1 MKITTFL
8 LIFTVSYFSFS
19 QTNVDFEASGTGTD
33 WNWVMDQ
40 NGPNPPLEFVA
51 NPNTTSVNTSETTAK
66 FIATAEGQSYALT
79 YTDDMGSFT
88 FGSNNSVVKM
98 MVLKTFSSVVAL
110 KFEDSTNPAFFTIVE
125 VANSVTNGDWEEL
138 TFNFGTSVGNTYDRM
153 VVIPDFIDRADNKTI
168 FFDQIS
174 FNVNETLEDYNL
186 EDIDF
191 ESSGYG
197 ANWVWTTDNNYTD
210 PVLEMVSNPSTNGL
224 NSSSTVAKFISTT
237 AGDPWALTYTDNIGS
252 FTFTEANSTVTIM
265 VRKSKLSDVGLKF
278 EGPNPDGSGGVIFKE
293 IKVANTLTNGNWEQL
308 TFDFSSEIGTTFDRF
323 VVIPD
328 FDDSRFQDHIT
339 YFDEISFGNQTA
351 GLNEFDL
358 NSIKFHPNPANKFIN
373 FSSLLNSNISVVIYD
388 MLGKE
393 VLRSEHVQS
402 QLDVSILKPG
412 MYLLNFIQG
421 TNTQTKKLLV
431 N

>member
-19 QTNVDFEASGTGTD
+19 QTNVDFETSGTGTD

-88 FGSNNSVVKM
+88 FGSNNSIVKM

-153 VVIPDFIDRADNKTI
+153 VVIPDFIDRADDKTI

-174 FNVNETLEDYNL
+174 FNVNDTLEDYNL
-186 EDIDF
+186 QDIDF

-210 PVLEMVSNPSTNGL
+210 PVLEIVSNPSTNGL

-388 MLGKE
+388 MLCKE

-402 QLDVSILKPG
+402 QLDISILKPG

-421 TNTQTKKLLV
+421 INTQTKKLLV

>member
-88 FGSNNSVVKM
+88 FGSNNSIVKM

-153 VVIPDFIDRADNKTI
+153 VVIPDFIDRADDKTI

-174 FNVNETLEDYNL
+174 FNVNDTLEDYNL

-191 ESSGYG
+191 ESSGFG

-402 QLDVSILKPG
+402 QLDISVLKPG

-421 TNTQTKKLLV
+421 INTQTKKLLV
-431 N
+431 H

>member
-88 FGSNNSVVKM
+88 FGSNNSIVKM

-153 VVIPDFIDRADNKTI
+153 VVIPDFIDRADDKTI

-174 FNVNETLEDYNL
+174 FNVNDTLEDYNL

-252 FTFTEANSTVTIM
+252 FTFTEVNSTVTIM

-293 IKVANTLTNGNWEQL
+293 IKVTNSLTNGNWEQL
-308 TFDFSSEIGTTFDRF
+308 TFDFSSEIGNTFDRF
-323 VVIPD
+323 VIIPD

-351 GLNEFDL
+351 GINNYAK
-358 NSIKFHPNPANKFIN
+358 NSVKLYPNPAK
-373 FSSLLNSNISVVIYD
+373 SVVNFFSLSNAVLEVSIYNI
-388 MLGKE
+388 LGKE
-393 VLRSEHVQS
+393 VLRSKSVQS
-402 QLDVSILKPG
+402 QLDISSLNPG
-412 MYLLNFIQG
+412 MYFLNITQG
-421 TNTQTKKLLV
+421 INTITKKLLV

>member
-153 VVIPDFIDRADNKTI
+153 VVIPDFIDRADDKTI

-174 FNVNETLEDYNL
+174 FNVNDTLEDYNL

-293 IKVANTLTNGNWEQL
+293 VKVANTLTNGNWEQL

-402 QLDVSILKPG
+402 QLDISILKPG

-421 TNTQTKKLLV
+421 INTQTKKLLV

>member
-88 FGSNNSVVKM
+88 FGSNNSIVKM

-153 VVIPDFIDRADNKTI
+153 VVIPDFIDRADDKTI

-174 FNVNETLEDYNL
+174 FNVNDTLEDYNL

-339 YFDEISFGNQTA
+339 YFDQISFGNQTA

-402 QLDVSILKPG
+402 QLDISVLKPG

-421 TNTQTKKLLV
+421 INTQTKKLLV
-431 N
+431 H

>member
-88 FGSNNSVVKM
+88 FGSNNSIVKM

-138 TFNFGTSVGNTYDRM
+138 TFNFGTSVGNSYDRM
-153 VVIPDFIDRADNKTI
+153 VVIPDFIDRADDKTI

-174 FNVNETLEDYNL
+174 FNVNDTLEDYNL

-293 IKVANTLTNGNWEQL
+293 VKVANTLTNGNWEQL

-373 FSSLLNSNISVVIYD
+373 FSSLLNSNISIVIYD

-402 QLDVSILKPG
+402 QLDISILKPG

-421 TNTQTKKLLV
+421 INTQTKKLLV

>member
-1 MKITTFL
+1 
-8 LIFTVSYFSFS
+8 
-19 QTNVDFEASGTGTD
+19 
-33 WNWVMDQ
+33 
-40 NGPNPPLEFVA
+40 
-51 NPNTTSVNTSETTAK
+51 
-66 FIATAEGQSYALT
+66 
-79 YTDDMGSFT
+79 
-88 FGSNNSVVKM
+88 
-98 MVLKTFSSVVAL
+98 
-110 KFEDSTNPAFFTIVE
+110 
-125 VANSVTNGDWEEL
+125 
-138 TFNFGTSVGNTYDRM
+138 M
-153 VVIPDFIDRADNKTI
+153 VVIPDFIDRADDKTI

-174 FNVNETLEDYNL
+174 FNVNDTLEDYNL
-186 EDIDF
+186 QDIDF

-358 NSIKFHPNPANKFIN
+358 NLNTYN
-373 FSSLLNSNISVVIYD
+373 FKILFYYFSYI
-388 MLGKE
+388 
-393 VLRSEHVQS
+393 
-402 QLDVSILKPG
+402 ILK
-412 MYLLNFIQG
+412 
-421 TNTQTKKLLV
+421 
-431 N
+431 

>member
-1 MKITTFL
+1 
-8 LIFTVSYFSFS
+8 
-19 QTNVDFEASGTGTD
+19 
-33 WNWVMDQ
+33 
-40 NGPNPPLEFVA
+40 
-51 NPNTTSVNTSETTAK
+51 
-66 FIATAEGQSYALT
+66 
-79 YTDDMGSFT
+79 
-88 FGSNNSVVKM
+88 M

-153 VVIPDFIDRADNKTI
+153 VVIPDFIDRADDKTI

-174 FNVNETLEDYNL
+174 FNVNDTLEDYNL
-186 EDIDF
+186 QDIDF

-402 QLDVSILKPG
+402 QLDISILKPG
-412 MYLLNFIQG
+412 MYLLNFIHG
-421 TNTQTKKLLV
+421 INTQTKKLLV

>member
-88 FGSNNSVVKM
+88 FGSNNSIVKM

-153 VVIPDFIDRADNKTI
+153 VVIPDFIDRADDKTI

-174 FNVNETLEDYNL
+174 FNVNDTLEDYNL

-402 QLDVSILKPG
+402 QLDISVLKPG

-421 TNTQTKKLLV
+421 INTQTKKLLV
-431 N
+431 H

>member
-19 QTNVDFEASGTGTD
+19 QTNVDFEASGAGTD

-40 NGPNPPLEFVA
+40 NGPNPPLEIVA
-51 NPNTTSVNTSETTAK
+51 NPNTSSVNTSETTAK

-79 YTDDMGSFT
+79 YTDDMGPFT
-88 FGSNNSVVKM
+88 FSSNNSIVKI

-138 TFNFGTSVGNTYDRM
+138 TFNFGNSVGNTYDRM
-153 VVIPDFIDRADNKTI
+153 VVIPDFIDRADDKTI

-174 FNVNETLEDYNL
+174 FNVNDTLEDYNL
-186 EDIDF
+186 ENIDF

-339 YFDEISFGNQTA
+339 YFDQISFGNQTA

-373 FSSLLNSNISVVIYD
+373 FSSLLNSNVSVVIYD

-393 VLRSEHVQS
+393 VLRSEHAQS
-402 QLDVSILKPG
+402 QLDISILKPG

-421 TNTQTKKLLV
+421 INTQTKKLLV

>member
-88 FGSNNSVVKM
+88 FGSNNSIVKM

-153 VVIPDFIDRADNKTI
+153 VVIPDFIDRADDKTI

-174 FNVNETLEDYNL
+174 FNVNDTLEDYNL

-293 IKVANTLTNGNWEQL
+293 VKVANTLTNGNWEQL

-373 FSSLLNSNISVVIYD
+373 FSSLLNSNISIVIYD

-402 QLDVSILKPG
+402 QLDISILKPG

-421 TNTQTKKLLV
+421 INTQTKKLLV

>member
-88 FGSNNSVVKM
+88 FGSNNSIVKM

-153 VVIPDFIDRADNKTI
+153 VVIPDFIDRADDKTI

-174 FNVNETLEDYNL
+174 FNVNDTLEDYNL
-186 EDIDF
+186 QDIDF

-402 QLDVSILKPG
+402 QLDISILKPG

-421 TNTQTKKLLV
+421 INTQTKKLLV

>member
-19 QTNVDFEASGTGTD
+19 QTNVDFEASGNGTD

-88 FGSNNSVVKM
+88 FGSNNSIVKM

-153 VVIPDFIDRADNKTI
+153 VVIPDFIDRADDKTI

-174 FNVNETLEDYNL
+174 FNVNDTLEDYNL

-402 QLDVSILKPG
+402 QLDISVLKPG

-421 TNTQTKKLLV
+421 INTQTKKLLV
-431 N
+431 H

>member
-19 QTNVDFEASGTGTD
+19 QTNVDFEASGNGTD

-88 FGSNNSVVKM
+88 FGSNNSIVKM

-153 VVIPDFIDRADNKTI
+153 VVIPDFIDRADDKTI

-174 FNVNETLEDYNL
+174 FNVNDTLEDYNL

-393 VLRSEHVQS
+393 VLRTEHVQS
-402 QLDVSILKPG
+402 HLDISILKPG

-421 TNTQTKKLLV
+421 INTQTKKLLV
-431 N
+431 H

>member
-1 MKITTFL
+1 MKNTTFL
-8 LIFTVSYFSFS
+8 LIILICSFSFS
-19 QTNVDFEASGTGTD
+19 QTNIDFEASGVGTE

-40 NGPNPPLEFVA
+40 NGSNPPLEFVA
-51 NPNTTSVNTSETTAK
+51 NPNTISVNTSETTAK

-79 YTDDMGSFT
+79 YTDDMGPFT
-88 FGSNNSVVKM
+88 FSSSNSIVKM

-138 TFNFGTSVGNTYDRM
+138 TFNFGTSVGNSYDRM
-153 VVIPDFIDRADNKTI
+153 VVIPDFIDRADDKTI

-174 FNVNETLEDYNL
+174 FNVNDTLEDYNL

-210 PVLEMVSNPSTNGL
+210 PVLEIVSNPSTNGL

-237 AGDPWALTYTDNIGS
+237 AGDPWALTFTDNIGS
-252 FTFTEANSTVTIM
+252 FTFTELNSTVTIM

-278 EGPNPDGSGGVIFKE
+278 EGPNPDGSGGVLFKE
-293 IKVANTLTNGNWEQL
+293 IKVTNSLTNGNWEQL
-308 TFDFSSEIGTTFDRF
+308 TFDFSSEIGNTFDRF
-323 VVIPD
+323 VIIPD

-351 GLNEFDL
+351 GINNYAK
-358 NSIKFHPNPANKFIN
+358 NSVKLYPNPAKSVVN
-373 FSSLLNSNISVVIYD
+373 FSSLSNAVLEVSIYNI
-388 MLGKE
+388 LGKE
-393 VLRSEHVQS
+393 VLRSKSVQS
-402 QLDVSILKPG
+402 QLDISSLNPG
-412 MYLLNFIQG
+412 MYFLNITQG
-421 TNTQTKKLLV
+421 INTITKKLLV

>member
-153 VVIPDFIDRADNKTI
+153 VVIPDFIDRADDKTI

-293 IKVANTLTNGNWEQL
+293 VKVANTLTNGNWEQL

>member
-19 QTNVDFEASGTGTD
+19 QTNVDFETSGTGTD

-88 FGSNNSVVKM
+88 FGSNNSIVKM

-153 VVIPDFIDRADNKTI
+153 VVIPDFIDRADDKTI

-174 FNVNETLEDYNL
+174 FNVNDTLEDYNL
-186 EDIDF
+186 QDIDF

-308 TFDFSSEIGTTFDRF
+308 TFDFSSEIGNTFDRF

-373 FSSLLNSNISVVIYD
+373 FSSLLNSNISVDIYD

-402 QLDVSILKPG
+402 QLDISILKPG

-421 TNTQTKKLLV
+421 INTQTKKLLV

>member
-88 FGSNNSVVKM
+88 FGSNNSIVKM

-153 VVIPDFIDRADNKTI
+153 VVIPDFIDRADDKTI

-174 FNVNETLEDYNL
+174 FNVNDTLEDYNL
-186 EDIDF
+186 QDIYF

-402 QLDVSILKPG
+402 QLDISILKPG

-421 TNTQTKKLLV
+421 INTQTKKLLV

>member
-88 FGSNNSVVKM
+88 FGSNNSIVKM

-153 VVIPDFIDRADNKTI
+153 VVIPDFIDRADDKTI

-174 FNVNETLEDYNL
+174 FNVNDTLEDYNL
-186 EDIDF
+186 QDIDF

-358 NSIKFHPNPANKFIN
+358 NSIKFHPNPANKFRN

-402 QLDVSILKPG
+402 QLDISILKPG

-421 TNTQTKKLLV
+421 INTQTKKLLV

>member
-153 VVIPDFIDRADNKTI
+153 VVIPDFIDRADDKTI

>member
-19 QTNVDFEASGTGTD
+19 QTNVDFEASGNGTD

-40 NGPNPPLEFVA
+40 NGSNPPLEFVA

-88 FGSNNSVVKM
+88 FGSNNSIVKM

-153 VVIPDFIDRADNKTI
+153 VVIPDFIDRADDKTI

-174 FNVNETLEDYNL
+174 FNVNDTLEDYNL

-373 FSSLLNSNISVVIYD
+373 FSSLLNSNVSVVIYD

-402 QLDVSILKPG
+402 QLDISVLKPG

-421 TNTQTKKLLV
+421 INTQTKKLLV
-431 N
+431 H

>member
-88 FGSNNSVVKM
+88 FGSNNSIVKM

-153 VVIPDFIDRADNKTI
+153 VVIPDFIDRADDKTI

-174 FNVNETLEDYNL
+174 FNVNDTLEDYNL

-402 QLDVSILKPG
+402 QLDISVLKPG

-421 TNTQTKKLLV
+421 INTQTKKLLV
-431 N
+431 Q

>member
-88 FGSNNSVVKM
+88 FGSNNSIVKM

-153 VVIPDFIDRADNKTI
+153 VVIPDFIDRADDKTI

-174 FNVNETLEDYNL
+174 FNVNDTIEDYNL

-393 VLRSEHVQS
+393 VLRSENVQS
-402 QLDVSILKPG
+402 QLDISILKPG

-421 TNTQTKKLLV
+421 INTQTKKLLV

>member
-88 FGSNNSVVKM
+88 FGSNNSIVKM

-153 VVIPDFIDRADNKTI
+153 VVIPDFIDRADDKTI

-174 FNVNETLEDYNL
+174 FNVNDTLEDYNL
-186 EDIDF
+186 QDIDF

-402 QLDVSILKPG
+402 QLDISILKHG

-421 TNTQTKKLLV
+421 INTQTKKLLV

>member
-88 FGSNNSVVKM
+88 FGSNNSIVKM

-153 VVIPDFIDRADNKTI
+153 VVIPDFIDRADDKTI

-174 FNVNETLEDYNL
+174 FNVNDTLEDYNL

-293 IKVANTLTNGNWEQL
+293 VKVANTLTNGNWEQL

-402 QLDVSILKPG
+402 QLDISILKPG

-421 TNTQTKKLLV
+421 INTQTKKLLV

>member
-1 MKITTFL
+1 MKNTPFLLTFL
-8 LIFTVSYFSFS
+8 IFSLSFS
-19 QTNVDFEASGTGTD
+19 QTNVDFEASGLGAD

-40 NGPNPPLEFVA
+40 NGSNPPLEFLA
-51 NPNTTSVNTSETTAK
+51 NPNTTSANTSETVAK
-66 FIATAEGQSYALT
+66 FTATANGQSYALT
-79 YTDDMGSFT
+79 YTDDMGPFT
-88 FGSNNSVVKM
+88 FSSSNSIVKI

-110 KFEDSTNPAFFTIVE
+110 KFEDSTNPGFSTIVE

-153 VVIPDFIDRADNKTI
+153 VVIPDFIERSDDRTI

-191 ESSGYG
+191 ESTGYG
-197 ANWVWTTDNNYTD
+197 ANWVWTTDNNYSD
-210 PVLEMVSNPSTNGL
+210 PVLEMVSNPSNSGI

-237 AGDPWALTYTDNIGS
+237 AGDPWALTFTDNIGT

-293 IKVANTLTNGNWEQL
+293 IKISNTLSNGNWELL
-308 TFDFSSEIGTTFDRF
+308 TFDFSSEIGNTFDRF
-323 VVIPD
+323 VIIPD

-351 GLNEFDL
+351 GLNYYAI
-358 NSIKFHPNPANKFIN
+358 NSVKLYPNPAKSVVN
-373 FSSLLNSNISVVIYD
+373 FSSLSDAVLQVSIYD
-388 MLGKE
+388 ILGKE
-393 VLRSEHVQS
+393 VLRSESVQS
-402 QLDVSILKPG
+402 QLNISVLNPG
-412 MYLLNFIQG
+412 MYFVRMTQG
-421 TNTQTKKLLV
+421 INTSTKKLIV

>member
-153 VVIPDFIDRADNKTI
+153 VVIPDFIDRADDKTI

-293 IKVANTLTNGNWEQL
+293 VKVANTLTNGNWEQL

-323 VVIPD
+323 VIIPD

-351 GLNEFDL
+351 GINNYAKDSVKLY
-358 NSIKFHPNPANKFIN
+358 PNPAKSVVN
-373 FSSLLNSNISVVIYD
+373 FSSLSDAVLEVSIYNI
-388 MLGKE
+388 LGKE
-393 VLRSEHVQS
+393 VLRSKSVQS
-402 QLDVSILKPG
+402 QLDISSLNPG
-412 MYLLNFIQG
+412 MYFLNITQG
-421 TNTQTKKLLV
+421 INTIIKKLLV

>member
-1 MKITTFL
+1 M
-8 LIFTVSYFSFS
+8 
-19 QTNVDFEASGTGTD
+19 
-33 WNWVMDQ
+33 
-40 NGPNPPLEFVA
+40 GP
-51 NPNTTSVNTSETTAK
+51 
-66 FIATAEGQSYALT
+66 
-79 YTDDMGSFT
+79 FT
-88 FGSNNSVVKM
+88 FSSSNSIVKI

-110 KFEDSTNPAFFTIVE
+110 KFEDSTNPAFSTIVE

-153 VVIPDFIDRADNKTI
+153 VVIPDFIERSDDRTI

-191 ESSGYG
+191 ESTGYG
-197 ANWVWTTDNNYTD
+197 ANWVWTTDNNYSD
-210 PVLEMVSNPSTNGL
+210 PVLEMVSNPSNSGI

-237 AGDPWALTYTDNIGS
+237 AGDPWALTYTDNIGT

-293 IKVANTLTNGNWEQL
+293 IKISNTLSNGNWELL
-308 TFDFSSEIGTTFDRF
+308 TFDFSSEIGNTFDRF
-323 VVIPD
+323 VIIPD

-351 GLNEFDL
+351 GLNNYAI
-358 NSIKFHPNPANKFIN
+358 NSVKLYPNPAKSVVN
-373 FSSLLNSNISVVIYD
+373 FSSLSDAVLQVSIYD
-388 MLGKE
+388 ILGKE
-393 VLRSEHVQS
+393 VLRSESVQS
-402 QLDVSILKPG
+402 QLNISVLNPG
-412 MYLLNFIQG
+412 MYFVRMTQG
-421 TNTQTKKLLV
+421 INTSTKKLIV

>member
-19 QTNVDFEASGTGTD
+19 QTNVDFETSGTGTD

-88 FGSNNSVVKM
+88 FGSNNSIVKM

-153 VVIPDFIDRADNKTI
+153 VVIPDFIDRADDKTI

-174 FNVNETLEDYNL
+174 FNVNDTLEDYNL
-186 EDIDF
+186 QDIYF

-402 QLDVSILKPG
+402 QLDISILKPG

-421 TNTQTKKLLV
+421 INTQTKKLLV

>member
-88 FGSNNSVVKM
+88 FGSNNSIVKM

-153 VVIPDFIDRADNKTI
+153 VVIPDFIDRADDKTI

-174 FNVNETLEDYNL
+174 FNVNDTLEDYNL
-186 EDIDF
+186 QDIDF

-373 FSSLLNSNISVVIYD
+373 FSSLLNSNICVVISD

-402 QLDVSILKPG
+402 QLDISILKPG

-421 TNTQTKKLLV
+421 INTQTKKLLV